1 MAKKKQMTP
10 GQKATRT
17 RKLRTAGKKAARSRK
32 LRTTGKKAATP
43 RKRRAAG
50 RKAAATRKRS
60 SLHVGLDKLES
71 RIASGRLGRAKPW
84 AGADII
90 ISTARPPSIDPID
103 ATGGLY
109 PHKDY
114 VVTPFVAQLSWL
126 FESLHDVFGKAI
138 DLANKDTFYG
148 RLAAAADRYGA
159 KKSPEAQ
166 TAKELLGAVLKEA
179 KQMVGEFTQ
188 PRE

>member
-1 MAKKKQMTP
+1 MAKKKQSTA
-10 GQKATRT
+10 GQKAART
-17 RKLRTAGKKAARSRK
+17 RKLRTAGKKAARTRK
-32 LRTTGKKAATP
+32 LRTTAKKAATT

-114 VVTPFVAQLSWL
+114 VVTPFV
-126 FESLHDVFGKAI
+126 
-138 DLANKDTFYG
+138 
-148 RLAAAADRYGA
+148 
-159 KKSPEAQ
+159 
-166 TAKELLGAVLKEA
+166 GAVAQAATTVANVTSTTVTGLSKYSMTGGA
-179 KQMVGEFTQ
+179 PYRCARRSRQASV
-188 PRE
+188 